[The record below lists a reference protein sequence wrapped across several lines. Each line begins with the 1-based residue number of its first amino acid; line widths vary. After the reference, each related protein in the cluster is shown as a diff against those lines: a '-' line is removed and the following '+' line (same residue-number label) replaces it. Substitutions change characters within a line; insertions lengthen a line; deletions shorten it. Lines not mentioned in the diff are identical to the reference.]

1 MLATFLPVAA
11 IANAVPTRLTTDMLE
26 HTERVFAAARPAP
39 ALTLADFRAAPAG
52 KQVVEI
58 RNERPNYSWNVPGV
72 RDSTLQV
79 AYRVLVATSA
89 EKLASDTGDVW
100 DSGRVESAK
109 SVAVPHG
116 GKPLAPATLYF
127 WKVKTWDN
135 HGRES
140 AFSAPKSFLTAAVLD
155 GITARYPL
163 QISDEKPVLV
173 REQKTVAK
181 TTANPAAAGAG
192 APVVFVDFGKAAF
205 GKLRLKLTSEKGG
218 ETVTVRLGECVT
230 KDGAIDRRP
239 GGSRRFVSQNFKL
252 KAGTHDYTTEWKIRR
267 HAATMPA
274 HIGEVVP
281 FRYAEIEN
289 YAATGAAGSAAGGK
303 KLPLS
308 AAEITREHVHYPFD
322 DSAASFAS
330 DNTVLNAVWELSKYT
345 MKATSYTGVYV
356 DGDRERCPYEA
367 DAYINQLGH
376 YCCDRE
382 YAIGRYTHEF
392 LITHPTWP
400 TEWILHSVLMAWDDF
415 LYTGDERSLR
425 KFYGDLQAK
434 TLFALRDGN
443 NLVSTRTGKLTKD
456 VLKSIHSKGELRDI
470 VDWPHGERD
479 GFVFTKYNSVVNAFH
494 YEALICLGKIARV
507 LKKPEEGIKFEHLA
521 IATRGALLKGFF
533 DTERGVFAD
542 GFLSETKH
550 ASLHANM
557 LARAFGLVPHE
568 HRKSVSEFIRSRGMA
583 CSVYGAQY
591 LFEALYN
598 SGEKE
603 DAEHALKLLTSTGI
617 RSWHNM
623 LRAGSTIAMEAWDNK
638 FKPNQDWNHAWGAA
652 PANIIMRKLVGV
664 EPLSPGFEKIL
675 IRPQTGS
682 LRSVDATV
690 PTPRGSV
697 KVSVRNDGV
706 TYRLTVEIP
715 PNTEAYVQLPVGK
728 HHAGTTATGRQIGSG
743 RHEFAEKME

>member
-1 MLATFLPVAA
+1 MRFAKNLRAVARVFLFSFASVATFLATSFAA
-11 IANAVPTRLTTDMLE
+11 ADGAGAVSANAVPTRLTTDMLE
-26 HTERVFAAARPAP
+26 HTERVFVAARPAP

-173 REQKTVAK
+173 REQKT
-181 TTANPAAAGAG
+181 AAAGAG

-289 YAATGAAGSAAGGK
+289 YAATAPPPKSRASTCIIRSMIPP
-303 KLPLS
+303 LPL
-308 AAEITREHVHYPFD
+308 P
-322 DSAASFAS
+322 
-330 DNTVLNAVWELSKYT
+330 
-345 MKATSYTGVYV
+345 
-356 DGDRERCPYEA
+356 
-367 DAYINQLGH
+367 
-376 YCCDRE
+376 
-382 YAIGRYTHEF
+382 
-392 LITHPTWP
+392 PT
-400 TEWILHSVLMAWDDF
+400 
-415 LYTGDERSLR
+415 
-425 KFYGDLQAK
+425 
-434 TLFALRDGN
+434 TLF
-443 NLVSTRTGKLTKD
+443 
-456 VLKSIHSKGELRDI
+456 
-470 VDWPHGERD
+470 
-479 GFVFTKYNSVVNAFH
+479 
-494 YEALICLGKIARV
+494 
-507 LKKPEEGIKFEHLA
+507 
-521 IATRGALLKGFF
+521 
-533 DTERGVFAD
+533 
-542 GFLSETKH
+542 
-550 ASLHANM
+550 
-557 LARAFGLVPHE
+557 
-568 HRKSVSEFIRSRGMA
+568 
-583 CSVYGAQY
+583 
-591 LFEALYN
+591 
-598 SGEKE
+598 
-603 DAEHALKLLTSTGI
+603 
-617 RSWHNM
+617 
-623 LRAGSTIAMEAWDNK
+623 
-638 FKPNQDWNHAWGAA
+638 
-652 PANIIMRKLVGV
+652 
-664 EPLSPGFEKIL
+664 
-675 IRPQTGS
+675 
-682 LRSVDATV
+682 
-690 PTPRGSV
+690 
-697 KVSVRNDGV
+697 
-706 TYRLTVEIP
+706 
-715 PNTEAYVQLPVGK
+715 
-728 HHAGTTATGRQIGSG
+728 
-743 RHEFAEKME
+743 